1 MEALSIAL
9 VAIFVLYLVDKNKAW
24 KPVLKFVGG
33 AAVLVLLVW
42 GSLVGWDSY
51 TQWRKAQ
58 PPPPA
63 QPLAQSQIGGA
74 GSTVDIHGGENLKV
88 IRADTFTPSAPK
100 TVIDYDALAKQAGS
114 VGSTRTDNPEWKPVP
129 GSDVPLVYLG
139 HNQKFIFACG
149 DYGEKQVPDAWPK
162 KENGQ
167 LVCP

>member
-1 MEALSIAL
+1 METLSIAL
-9 VAIFVLYLVDKNKAW
+9 VTIFVLYLVDKNKAW

-33 AAVLVLLVW
+33 AAALVLLVW
-42 GSLVGWDSY
+42 GSFVGWDSY

-58 PPPPA
+58 PQPSA
-63 QPLAQSQIGGA
+63 QPVAQSQIGGA

-88 IRADTFTPSAPK
+88 IHADTLTPPA
-100 TVIDYDALAKQAGS
+100 
-114 VGSTRTDNPEWKPVP
+114 DNPEWKPVP